1 VWNVLYGKVYIF
13 RSESVI
19 SGVIKRMEKNK
30 MKNVQNEIK
39 ELQAKILGY
48 YFQSKFDIHIKN
60 DLINDLKKIHSHIE
74 ND

>member
-1 VWNVLYGKVYIF
+1 
-13 RSESVI
+13 
-19 SGVIKRMEKNK
+19 